1 MPPRSCPNT
10 HRTNILL
17 LTALLLLLSPLPA
30 SLAQSN
36 KKPSDASSSSSSAP
50 EGWTIVLATYA
61 GPDHAALAASAADQ
75 VRARTP
81 LKNIVTQTRGKGSV
95 VALGSYPS
103 PADPQAQRDLQTVRN
118 TLLEDRPLFLGA
130 FLAPPRTPSEA
141 DPNSAAPF
149 PLSTARA
156 EFTPNARYTLQIAYY
171 ESPNLD
177 EARKTA
183 EKAALQ
189 LRRDG
194 EPAFYYHGPTASLVT
209 LGAFTDADAGIS
221 KPIESNLLTQ
231 LRKRHPHNLYN
242 GNQQLLQK
250 TPGAKDK
257 APQPSFLVEIP

>member
-1 MPPRSCPNT
+1 MTPRSCPNT
-10 HRTNILL
+10 HRTNLL
-17 LTALLLLLSPLPA
+17 LFAALFLLLLPLAPTH
-30 SLAQSN
+30 AQSH
-36 KKPSDASSSSSSAP
+36 KKDSSSNSSTSTP

-61 GPDHAALAASAADQ
+61 GPDHAGLAASAAEQ
-75 VRARTP
+75 IRTLTP
-81 LKNIVTQTRGKGSV
+81 LKDVQTQNRGKGSV
-95 VALGSYPS
+95 VVLGSYPS
-103 PADPQAQRDLQTVRN
+103 PADPQAQKDLLVVRN
-118 TLLEDRPLFLGA
+118 TLLEERPLFLAA

-141 DPNSAAPF
+141 DPGSAAPF

-156 EFTPNARYTLQIAYY
+156 EFSPYARYTLQIAIY

-177 EARKTA
+177 EARKAA

-221 KPIESNLLTQ
+221 KPIESPLLAQ

-257 APQPSFLVEIP
+257 TPQPSFLVEIP